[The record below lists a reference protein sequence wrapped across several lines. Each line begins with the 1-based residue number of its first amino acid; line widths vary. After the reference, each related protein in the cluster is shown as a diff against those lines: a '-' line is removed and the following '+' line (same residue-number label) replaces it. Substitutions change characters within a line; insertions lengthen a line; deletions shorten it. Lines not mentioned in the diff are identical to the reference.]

1 MNRMI
6 FLFAGIILTIFPNTR
21 SVSQSSITHNGEKNY
36 TLVERTDLSRYDNGK
51 YQGLIAREV
60 RSFISR
66 SPASKSSVDKNSYLY
81 DGNFYLTEQ
90 TVHAKKEV
98 FKGIHDSIPSVFTI
112 NQNGS
117 LSMIVDNGFPS
128 FRSFP
133 AFPSGK
139 LMPGASW
146 QANAVRAVDPLNK
159 GIITKLQMVVA
170 YTFAGEETYHNQSVY
185 KITAKWAT
193 RYDQRHLD
201 FNGDKSLKNATGTH
215 EANILVS
222 KATGNAILIHDRVD
236 ETFTYDTG
244 LSVRLKGTISQFTE
258 YPPAVEHKK
267 LLPAL
272 QRIAKFVPSDKTPPV
287 ISEKETGTPQK
298 ISSPA
303 SNSGNSSNLGN
314 SDYIENKY
322 LLSDAESGKPVTI
335 HTQNGNTAK
344 SVGKMQPY
352 QPAKPE
358 DSLPAQKSSGQN
370 TIASGSAKTAAGKTG
385 SLQQPLEKP
394 KISGAKTE
402 KSAKSEKISP
412 SDLLADT
419 GILNG
424 GKKTSD
430 KQPAASIPQP
440 EKVQPD
446 DFNSMVVEE
455 TPAGLRLSV
464 RDIRFKPDSDEI
476 LPEELSRLDQIA
488 EVLRLVPDSHFLIEG
503 HSASVG
509 NSKGEL
515 EVSQKRAKAIA
526 MQLSKRGIK
535 ADHFICR
542 GYGAE
547 RPLAS
552 NSTAQGKAL
561 NRRVEITIL
570 E

>member
-1 MNRMI
+1 MI
-6 FLFAGIILTIFPNTR
+6 FLFATIIFTIFPDAK
-21 SVSQSSITHNGEKNY
+21 SFSQASITHNGEKSY

-66 SPASKSSVDKNSYLY
+66 SPASKASDKNSYLY

-139 LMPGASW
+139 LTPGASW

-272 QRIAKFVPSDKTPPV
+272 QRIAKFVPNDKTPPV

-303 SNSGNSSNLGN
+303 SNSGNSDY

-322 LLSDAESGKPVTI
+322 LLPDAESGK
-335 HTQNGNTAK
+335 NTTTRSQTSNAAK
-344 SVGKMQPY
+344 SSERMQPNQPY
-352 QPAKPE
+352 QPYQAAKPK
-358 DSLPAQKSSGQN
+358 DSTPRQNASGQLPG
-370 TIASGSAKTAAGKTG
+370 TSASTKIAAAGKTG
-385 SLQQPLEKP
+385 STQASAEKA
-394 KISGAKTE
+394 KIPGTKSE
-402 KSAKSEKISP
+402 RSAKSEKVSA
-412 SDLLADT
+412 SELLADA
-419 GILNG
+419 GILNS
-424 GKKTSD
+424 GKKTSA
-430 KQPAASIPQP
+430 KISVPEP

-509 NSKGEL
+509 NPKGEL
-515 EVSQKRAKAIA
+515 EVSQKRSKAIA
-526 MQLSKRGIK
+526 MQLSKRGIN

-547 RPLAS
+547 RPIAS
-552 NSTAQGKAL
+552 NSTTQGKAL

>member
-6 FLFAGIILTIFPNTR
+6 FLFATIIFTIFPDAK
-21 SVSQSSITHNGEKNY
+21 SFSQASITHNGEKSY

-66 SPASKSSVDKNSYLY
+66 SPASKASDKNSYLY

-139 LMPGASW
+139 LTPGASW

-159 GIITKLQMVVA
+159 GIVTKLQMVVA

-201 FNGDKSLKNATGTH
+201 YNGDKSLKNATGTH

-267 LLPAL
+267 LIPAL
-272 QRIAKFVPSDKTPPV
+272 QRIAKFVPSEKGTLSSHE
-287 ISEKETGTPQK
+287 ISN
-298 ISSPA
+298 PA
-303 SNSGNSSNLGN
+303 SNS
-314 SDYIENKY
+314 DFIENKY
-322 LLSDAESGKPVTI
+322 LLPDAESGK
-335 HTQNGNTAK
+335 NTTTRSQTSNAAK
-344 SVGKMQPY
+344 SSERMQPNQPY
-352 QPAKPE
+352 QPYQAAKPK
-358 DSLPAQKSSGQN
+358 DSTPRQNASGQLPG
-370 TIASGSAKTAAGKTG
+370 TSASTKIAAAGKTG
-385 SLQQPLEKP
+385 STQASAEKS
-394 KISGAKTE
+394 KTSGTKSE
-402 KSAKSEKISP
+402 RSAKSEKVSA
-412 SDLLADT
+412 SELLADA
-419 GILNG
+419 GILNS
-424 GKKTSD
+424 GKKTSA
-430 KQPAASIPQP
+430 KIPVPSSVPEP

-509 NSKGEL
+509 NPKGEL
-515 EVSQKRAKAIA
+515 EVSQKRSKAIA
-526 MQLSKRGIK
+526 MQLSKRGIN

-547 RPLAS
+547 RPIAS
-552 NSTAQGKAL
+552 NSTTQGKAL